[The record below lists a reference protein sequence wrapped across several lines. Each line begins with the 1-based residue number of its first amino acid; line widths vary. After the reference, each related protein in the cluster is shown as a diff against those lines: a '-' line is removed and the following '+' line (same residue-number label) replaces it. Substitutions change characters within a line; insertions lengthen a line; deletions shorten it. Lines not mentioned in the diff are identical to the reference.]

1 MFPKEHSKKRLGSN
15 KGSMKI
21 NNSRNRMKKW
31 IIAIK
36 NFRKKKGIKNNSNI
50 KSKNGIIYIVI
61 YCISMLLETKKVIL
75 KINDIEGKK
84 A

>member
-1 MFPKEHSKKRLGSN
+1 
-15 KGSMKI
+15 
-21 NNSRNRMKKW
+21 MKKW
-31 IIAIK
+31 ILAIK